1 MSLPLTPARIA
12 AVYDCLREFPPFN
25 RWKLPRTADVEFC
38 VTQHADQHADAE
50 IVRNWKRVRVSEKRN
65 GHFNTIASSVAH
77 EMVHLAMHA
86 AGLPNWE
93 THGAEFQRRALAVCR
108 LFGWDEKVF

>member
-12 AVYDCLREFPPFN
+12 AVYDCLREFPPFAGW
-25 RWKLPRTADVEFC
+25 RMPRTADVEFG
-38 VTQHADQHADAE
+38 VTQHHDQHADAD
-50 IVRNWKRVRVSEKRN
+50 VVQDWKRVRVSENRN
-65 GHFNTIASSVAH
+65 GHFSTIAASVAH
-77 EMVHLAMHA
+77 EMVHLALHA

-93 THGAEFQRRALAVCR
+93 THGDEFHRRAQRVCR